1 LEKVATESDESAAK
15 RVAESSEVAGVL
27 PAVLFRYTR
36 ALEEGAVT
44 TVRLVGRE
52 IDLATESFAEGIVPT
67 VPARM
72 AETLPVTLAA

>member
-1 LEKVATESDESAAK
+1 M
-15 RVAESSEVAGVL
+15 
-27 PAVLFRYTR
+27 R